1 MNSTPPKD
9 FIDFIDFTP
18 VKSVNPT
25 RPTAEFSRRLYRHY
39 THTFRC
45 VMFVN
50 SSSVLSEGRT
60 ADGQPP
66 VKSSPQD
73 ARKRPHKPLQP
84 RQGKETPGT
93 CGRATSERG
102 RHRRE
107 RGRLAPTSTR
117 RPPPRQGTVSDPAFR
132 PSAEVLSVFRVTF
145 FSTRRCPE
153 GGRRPDR
160 QFQPCRGDRANRK
173 GENPR

>member
-1 MNSTPPKD
+1 MNNTPPKD

-18 VKSVNPT
+18 VKSINPT

-73 ARKRPHKPLQP
+73 AGKHPHKPLQA

-93 CGRATSERG
+93 CGRATSDCG

-117 RPPPRQGTVSDPAFR
+117 RPPAPQGTVSR
-132 PSAEVLSVFRVTF
+132 PPLAPTGRGLAKISRYKSEVYR
-145 FSTRRCPE
+145 
-153 GGRRPDR
+153 
-160 QFQPCRGDRANRK
+160 
-173 GENPR
+173 